1 MTDAELIEL
10 LRSKQICTGF
20 KPDGHGDVD
29 IVYGPDPVTVEAAD
43 RIEALTAERD
53 QLREALDE
61 TAQILSQCTFETI
74 RVHGQYIDRRE
85 AVLRAR
91 AALKGETP

>member
-1 MTDAELIEL
+1 MSDKYTDL
-10 LRSKQICTGF
+10 L
-20 KPDGHGDVD
+20 DD
-29 IVYGPDPVTVEAAD
+29 AD

-53 QLREALDE
+53 RYRKALDE
-61 TAQILSQCTFETI
+61 TAQMLSQCTFETI

-85 AVLRAR
+85 AVSRAR